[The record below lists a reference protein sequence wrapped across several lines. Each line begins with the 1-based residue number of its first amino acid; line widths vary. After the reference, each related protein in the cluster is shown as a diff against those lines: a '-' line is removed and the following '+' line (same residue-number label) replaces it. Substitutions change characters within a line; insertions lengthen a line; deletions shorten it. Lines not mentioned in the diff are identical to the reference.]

1 MSIKHIYDP
10 IHGFIELSE
19 IMIKIIDTFEFQRL
33 RDLKQLGAVH
43 FVYPSATH
51 TRFEHSLGVCHLAKQ
66 MAKKLFGDEILP
78 NTNRFA
84 WELISIAGLIH
95 DIGHGPFSHLY
106 DNFIRKEDEPEH
118 EERGCK
124 IFKDMVKKYNIDLTD
139 IEVKMIIDM
148 IDPPEDKHYNPY
160 YQIVANKVNQIDV
173 DKIDYIQRDCYHIG
187 LKFGG
192 EWSRLLT
199 MCKVTILERPNV
211 KLITW
216 PKKLEYEIFQLF
228 STRYR
233 LHKQVYNHH
242 TVKAYEYL
250 ISELLK
256 DVDTPFIDLTDAII
270 KTNKCEILNKINTR
284 NIPKLVEEKTLTK
297 EQCAHMNY
305 LDNEGVLKLSEYP
318 TRNENTIID
327 IISIGFANSDKNPM
341 SNVFLHDNK
350 NSSIIYPIEN
360 IQKTHKQFIWR
371 KYEV

>member
-19 IMIKIIDTFEFQRL
+19 IMITIVDTYEFQRL
-33 RDLKQLGAVH
+33 RELKQLGAVH
-43 FVYPSATH
+43 YVYPSATH

-66 MAKKLFGDEILP
+66 MAKNLFGDQKLP
-78 NTNRFA
+78 DTNRPS

-106 DNFIRKEDEPEH
+106 DNFIRKDPEPEH
-118 EERGCK
+118 EERGCE
-124 IFKDMVKKYNIDLTD
+124 IFREMVKKYKIDLSD
-139 IEVKMIIDM
+139 NEVNIIVDM
-148 IDPPEDKHYNPY
+148 VNPPEDKHYNPY

-199 MCKVTILERPNV
+199 MGKITTLEKSDM

-216 PKKLEYEIFQLF
+216 PKKLDYEIYQLF

-242 TVKAYEYL
+242 TVKAYEY
-250 ISELLK
+250 IIADLLK
-256 DVDTPFIDLTDAII
+256 TVDIPFIELTDSII
-270 KTNKCEILNKINTR
+270 KKNKKQSVKINTR
-284 NIPKLVEEKTLTK
+284 KIPKLVEEKIVYDYDK
-297 EQCAHMNY
+297 NI
-305 LDNEGVLKLSEYP
+305 SYP
-318 TRNENTIID
+318 HVFDNTIID
-327 IISIGFANSDKNPM
+327 VVSVGFASSDENPM
-341 SNVFLHDNK
+341 SNVLLHDN
-350 NSSIIYPIEN
+350 NDPSIITPIEN
-360 IQKTHKQFIWR
+360 IQSTHKQLIWR
-371 KYEV
+371 QYVF